1 MADELT
7 PMQRQYLALKREIP
21 PGAILMFRLGD
32 FYEMFGEDAVV
43 ASPILGATLTHRGS
57 QPMCGVPYHALNSY
71 LAKLIRAGKTAALCD
86 QVEDPKTAKGLVRRE
101 ITRIVTPGTVTEDG
115 LLDET
120 VNNYVAAVHGLGLA
134 LLDLATGEFTV
145 ESFATQEKFDEA
157 MERYRPAET
166 LAETEENRWTFALD
180 AATDVLTRHF
190 KVLSLDGF
198 GLEGKGDLISAAGAL
213 LYYVGTTLRHSIAHV
228 RKLAIRQSDD
238 ALVLD
243 AGTLRHL
250 QLVPGGDVPKAA
262 SLLGV
267 LDVTKTPMGA
277 RTLRNWTVR
286 PLARSAD
293 VNARLDRV
301 QAFVDDRGTLAAL
314 RRLLTGVRDLER
326 LVQKVDSMRANPRDL
341 KALADSL
348 RPIPEIVEI
357 LGAVTRQDAAS
368 PCVGGALGVV
378 TRQDAASPGRAFA
391 LEPQPDVVSLVDRA
405 IVEEPPA
412 LLADG
417 GFIAAGYDRELD
429 ELREISHEGHKWLAE
444 FQAREQARTGITKL
458 KVKHVSTFG
467 FVIEIP
473 KGSVSQ
479 APEDY
484 IRRQTLTTG
493 ERYTTPELK
502 EYESKVLG
510 AQEKSIAIEQRLFRE
525 MLATI
530 AAKTVEIQDTALAIG
545 DLDATLALADRA
557 LAAGYV
563 RPVVDDSDVLE
574 ITDGRH
580 PIIEQLPDAE
590 PFVPNSAFLNTTTDQ
605 IMLITGPNM
614 AGKSTYIRQV
624 ATIAVMAQ
632 MGSFVPASSMRIGVL
647 DRVFTRIGAGD
658 DLARGRSTFLV
669 EMQETAN
676 ILNNATP
683 KSLIVL
689 DEIGRGTS
697 TFDGISIAWSV
708 AEYLHGNARSKAK
721 TLFATHYH
729 ELTDLADTFKG
740 VKNYT
745 VKVKEEGSRV
755 VFLRRIAPGVAEKS
769 FGIHV
774 GAMAGLPPEVVA
786 RASQILK
793 NLEANE
799 IDVNA
804 KEKAVRRPR
813 KRLSDLPGQMTFF
826 SLLAALSLVFQCG
839 AATTIHRS
847 FRNRDTGY
855 VNGATPGFSAPS
867 ARKSTGASSAPKAVR
882 GKSPNKLMGKLGEVV
897 DGGLISVVDGSGNA
911 HAVSLRHIDA
921 PAADQPFGPE
931 AAKFLGDL
939 LRGKEIEVLWTKKD
953 AAGAISGDVYYRH
966 EKFGMVDAN
975 MTMVKNGAA
984 WQAYKD
990 TDKTYAAAEKEAR
1003 AAKRGLWASPK
1014 PVRPSEWRKRR
1025 K

>member
-1 MADELT
+1 MAEELT

-120 VNNYVAAVHGLGLA
+120 VNNYVAAAHGLGLA

-341 KALADSL
+341 RALADSL
-348 RPIPEIVEI
+348 RPIPEIVDV
-357 LGAVTRQDAAS
+357 LRA
-368 PCVGGALGVV
+368 V

-391 LEPQPDVVSLVDRA
+391 LEPQPEVVSLIDRA

-444 FQAREQARTGITKL
+444 FQAREQARTGISKL

-525 MLATI
+525 MLAEI

-574 ITDGRH
+574 IVDGRH

-774 GAMAGLPPEVVA
+774 GAMAGLPQEVVA

-804 KEKAVRRPR
+804 KEKVVRRPR
-813 KRLSDLPGQMTFF
+813 KRLSDFPGQMTFF
-826 SLLAALSLVFQCG
+826 TLLASLSLVFHCG

-855 VNGATPGFSAPS
+855 VNGATPGFSAPAANS
-867 ARKSTGASSAPKAVR
+867 PKSRPSSAPMAVKGKA
-882 GKSPNKLMGKLGEVV
+882 PNKLMGKLGEVV
-897 DGGLISVVDGSGNA
+897 DGGLVSIVDGSGKT

-939 LRGKEIEVLWTKKD
+939 LRGKEIEVLWTKRD

-984 WQAYKD
+984 WQAYRD
-990 TDKTYAAAEKEAR
+990 TDKTYSAAEKEAR
-1003 AAKRGLWASPK
+1003 AAKRGLWAAPK
-1014 PVRPSEWRKRR
+1014 PVRPSEWRNR
-1025 K
+1025 KK

>member
-1 MADELT
+1 MAEELT

-71 LAKLIRAGKTAALCD
+71 LAKLIRAGKTVALCD

-120 VNNYVAAVHGLGLA
+120 VNNYVAAAHGLGLA

-341 KALADSL
+341 RALADSL
-348 RPIPEIVEI
+348 RPIPEIVDV
-357 LGAVTRQDAAS
+357 LRAVTRQDAAS
-368 PCVGGALGVV
+368 PGH
-378 TRQDAASPGRAFA
+378 AFA
-391 LEPQPDVVSLVDRA
+391 LEPQPEVVSLIDRA

-444 FQAREQARTGITKL
+444 FQAREQARTGISKL

-563 RPVVDDSDVLE
+563 RPLVDDSDVLE

-804 KEKAVRRPR
+804 KEKVVRRPR
-813 KRLSDLPGQMTFF
+813 KRLSDFPGQMTFF
-826 SLLAALSLVFQCG
+826 SLFAALSLVFQCG

-847 FRNRDTGY
+847 FRNRATGY
-855 VNGATPGFSAPS
+855 VNGATPGFSAPTANS
-867 ARKSTGASSAPKAVR
+867 PKSRPSSVPKAVK
-882 GKSPNKLMGKLGEVV
+882 GKAPNKLEGRLGQVV
-897 DGGLISVVDGSGNA
+897 DGGLVSIVDGSGKA

-984 WQAYKD
+984 WQAYRD
-990 TDKTYAAAEKEAR
+990 TDKTYSAAEKEAR
-1003 AAKRGLWASPK
+1003 AAKRGLWAAPK
-1014 PVRPSEWRKRR
+1014 PVRPSEWRNR
-1025 K
+1025 KK

>member
-1 MADELT
+1 MAEELT

-120 VNNYVAAVHGLGLA
+120 VNNYVAAAHGLGLA

-341 KALADSL
+341 RALADSL
-348 RPIPEIVEI
+348 RPIPEIVDV
-357 LGAVTRQDAAS
+357 LRAVTRQDAAS
-368 PCVGGALGVV
+368 PCGEALGAV
-378 TRQDAASPGRAFA
+378 TRQDGASSGRAFA
-391 LEPQPDVVSLVDRA
+391 LEPQPEVVSLIDRA

-444 FQAREQARTGITKL
+444 FQAREQARTGISKL

-804 KEKAVRRPR
+804 KEKVVRRPR
-813 KRLSDLPGQMTFF
+813 KRLSDFPGQMTFF
-826 SLLAALSLVFQCG
+826 SLFAALSLVFQCG

-855 VNGATPGFSAPS
+855 ANGATPGFSAPTANS
-867 ARKSTGASSAPKAVR
+867 PKSRPSSVPKAVK
-882 GKSPNKLMGKLGEVV
+882 GKAPNKLEGRLGQVV
-897 DGGLISVVDGSGNA
+897 DGGLVSIVDGSGKT

-939 LRGKEIEVLWTKKD
+939 LRGKEIEVLWTKRD

-984 WQAYKD
+984 WQAYRD
-990 TDKTYAAAEKEAR
+990 TDKTYSAAEKEAR
-1003 AAKRGLWASPK
+1003 AAKRGLWAAPK
-1014 PVRPSEWRKRR
+1014 PVRPSEWRKR
-1025 K
+1025 KK